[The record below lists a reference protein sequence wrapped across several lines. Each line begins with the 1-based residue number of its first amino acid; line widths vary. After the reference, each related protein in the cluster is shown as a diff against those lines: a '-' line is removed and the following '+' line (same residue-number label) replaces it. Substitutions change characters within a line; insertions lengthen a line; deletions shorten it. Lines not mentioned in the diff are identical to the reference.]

1 MLEVSTPLAAVTPII
16 ERESGGHHYVVS
28 MTLPVDAV
36 LSVAPEETWGK

>member
-1 MLEVSTPLAAVTPII
+1 MLEMSTSLAAITPII
-16 ERESGGHHYVVS
+16 ERESGGHHYVN